1 VPDLSR
7 LRDVW
12 RHLGAREQ
20 LTLVIAGLLVLV
32 TIFGLYRYSGH
43 ASYSTLVSDVDA
55 TTAEQATKDLQNAG
69 ITYKLQAGG
78 TAIAVKDSDAAAARL
93 ALARDGGLPGGH
105 VGFEIFDKKNLG
117 ATDFQQKVDYQR
129 ALEGEVART
138 IEQIDGVQ
146 NADVQLVLPEDS
158 LFADSS
164 PKASAAVLVT
174 TSGLDGA
181 TVRAIAHLVASSV
194 KGLSPDMVTITDSSG
209 TLLWPTSGSG
219 DTLTAESKLQA
230 EQLYDNQLASQINAL
245 LTTTLGANK
254 AQSRVHADLSLDQ
267 TDVATV
273 TYGKNGVPLQ
283 SQTDTETLGSKGQAS
298 SSTPAKSS
306 ATSKVP
312 TYAAGSSANGGS
324 SNYSHKTDST
334 TYGVDK
340 TVKRTTFAPGQVT
353 KLDVALLV
361 DSSVPA
367 SEMTSLKSA
376 VASMAGVDPKRGDTL
391 AVSRVS
397 FAKPVTPKAKTSPLA
412 ALPVPISAL
421 KKALIVLAGLIF
433 LFLMMRGLKKRESEG
448 IAPEPTWLR
457 EVETSWPLREL
468 EAAPTM
474 RIEVDPDSQR
484 RAVLRGELEEITRNQ
499 PDQIAAQVS
508 QWMQD

>member
-1 VPDLSR
+1 MPDLSK

-12 RHLGAREQ
+12 RNLSSREQ
-20 LTLVIAGLLVLV
+20 LTIVFAGLLVLV
-32 TIFGLYRYSGH
+32 TLFGLYRYSSH
-43 ASYSTLVSDVDA
+43 ASYSTLVSGVDPQ
-55 TTAEQATKDLQNAG
+55 TAQQAAKDLENAG
-69 ITYKLQAGG
+69 ITYRLGQGG
-78 TAIAVKDSDAAAARL
+78 TSISVRDGDAAAARL
-93 ALARDGGLPGGH
+93 ALARDTGLPGGH

-146 NADVQLVLPEDS
+146 SAQVQLVIPEES
-158 LFADSS
+158 LFADSG

-194 KGLSPDMVTITDSSG
+194 KGLRADAVTITDSSG
-209 TLLWPTSGSG
+209 ALLWPSGG
-219 DTLTAESKLQA
+219 GGEALTAGAKLQA

-245 LTTTLGANK
+245 LTSTLGVSK
-254 AQSRVHADLSLDQ
+254 AQARVHANLSLDQ
-267 TDVATV
+267 SEVATV
-273 TYGKNGVPLQ
+273 TYGKQGVPLQ
-283 SQTDTETLGSKGQAS
+283 SQTDTETLGSKGQAAA
-298 SSTPAKSS
+298 TGKAAS
-306 ATSKVP
+306 AASKVP
-312 TYAAGSSANGGS
+312 TYPAGSGGSGGS

-340 TVKRTTFAPGQVT
+340 TVKKTTFAPGEVT

-367 SEMTSLKSA
+367 SEVTSLKAA
-376 VASMAGVDPKRGDTL
+376 VASMAGLDPKRGDTL

-397 FAKPVTPKAKTSPLA
+397 FAKPVTTAKKGSPLD
-412 ALPVPISAL
+412 ALPVPVGVL
-421 KKALIVLAGLIF
+421 KKAGLVLAGLVF
-433 LFLMMRGLKKRESEG
+433 LVLMARGLKRRESEG

-474 RIEVDPDSQR
+474 RIEVDPEAQR
-484 RAVLRGELEEITRNQ
+484 RAALRGELEEITRSQ
-499 PDQIAAQVS
+499 PDQVAAQVS